1 MYNFRYFL
9 LVVFQCFR
17 PNHVSGSASGSRQ
30 PWRRGGSASG
40 WPHRLRCSL
49 HQVSK
54 QGRQNLVLHTA
65 HFSFVWFKQ
74 MEHVLGLGSLS
85 GSIFNILVS
94 FILQMRNFRFLIWL
108 YLYGYITQHNLRN
121 KINKINKIN
130 IIIRRIEKLYKKSVV
145 PYRYNFRSV
154 W

>member
-9 LVVFQCFR
+9 LVVFLCFR

-40 WPHRLRCSL
+40 WPHRLRCSR

-54 QGRQNLVLHTA
+54 QGRQHLVLHMA
-65 HFSFVWFKQ
+65 HFSFVWYKQ
-74 MEHVLGLGSLS
+74 MEQVLGLGSRS

-94 FILQMRNFRFLIWL
+94 LIPQMCNFQFLIWL
-108 YLYGYITQHNLRN
+108 YLYGYITQHILRN
-121 KINKINKIN
+121 KINIINIINKINKIN
-130 IIIRRIEKLYKKSVV
+130 IIIRRIEKLYK
-145 PYRYNFRSV
+145 
-154 W
+154 